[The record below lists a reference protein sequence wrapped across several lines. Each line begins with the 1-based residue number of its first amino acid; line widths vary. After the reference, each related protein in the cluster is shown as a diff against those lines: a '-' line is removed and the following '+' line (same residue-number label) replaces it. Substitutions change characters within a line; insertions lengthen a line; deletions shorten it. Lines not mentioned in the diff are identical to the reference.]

1 MNNKISYSEDL
12 ENKAIGE
19 IMSSKFKS
27 LAKEFFQLDIS
38 EGINYEK
45 MLKDSSQLYSFN
57 LPLEINETFIHL
69 DDAPIF
75 WLKRSPVVIVL
86 ENFYKL
92 SIVNLSGR
100 NYYKTVRDFY
110 TKWWIIKS
118 DEEKRY
124 FSSSAINYLE
134 KKTNNSNVLLLV
146 FHAMIL
152 AYDEYIYDPL
162 KSFELLER
170 AKENVNQSSITAEYK
185 NEIIYI
191 LDICEG
197 FVFTKQN
204 EYKLAQNYFESAL
217 KIKPMGVTAKFYL
230 AFINSLIDNQPIAED
245 LLEFVYQFDLTRI
258 EYAIEQNSTEMLDL
272 LLKYPTFNN
281 FFLSPDLSSS
291 YEVISNFLRNIK
303 SMVYYDLQKIKA
315 SINNF
320 KNLNI
325 EDYYNENTSLNI
337 NYLEKILNN
346 YSKKENVLFIGV
358 SEKLHSRFVQTIE
371 AIINKIKDKY
381 STETLS
387 KLQIYDSEIQ
397 NKLNEIQS
405 YTKEKEE
412 IKNKIKERTAKTIS
426 SIEKRTAENIAA
438 IEEKISYLQF
448 VPNFDPKAAFQNAMT
463 YNLILSFTV
472 FLLGGCAGY
481 TNSSF
486 EGIGSLNSAMAIILV
501 SGLKWGIIAF
511 GIGIVISLV
520 TAGLAAF
527 EGSNQKQKLFMNINS
542 LKKEK
547 DFQIEY
553 FKKEAE
559 NSERL
564 SEEKI
569 NKTIEDKKRYIDKLR
584 NERATQ
590 EKKYNDESLIKM
602 ENECKPLQNLIDL

>member
-1 MNNKISYSEDL
+1 MNNKISYSEDF

-38 EGINYEK
+38 EGFNYEK
-45 MLKDSSQLYSFN
+45 ILKNSSQLYSFN
-57 LPLEINETFIHL
+57 LPLEISETFIHL

-75 WLKRSPVVIVL
+75 WLKRSPLIIVL

-92 SIVNLSGR
+92 SIANLSGR

-118 DEEKRY
+118 TEEKRY

-134 KKTNNSNVLLLV
+134 KKTNNSNILLLV

-152 AYDEYIYDPL
+152 AYDEYMYDPL

-170 AKENVNQSSITAEYK
+170 AKENINQSSITSEYK

-191 LDICEG
+191 FDICEG
-197 FVFTKQN
+197 FVFIKQN

-217 KIKPMGVTAKFYL
+217 EIKPIGVTGKFYL
-230 AFINSLIDNQPIAED
+230 AFINSLIDNEPIGED
-245 LLEFVYQFDLTRI
+245 ILDAVYQFDLSRVA
-258 EYAIEQNSTEMLDL
+258 YAIEQNSTEMLEL

-303 SMVYYDLQKIKA
+303 SMGYYDLQKIRA

-320 KNLNI
+320 KNLSI
-325 EDYYNENTSLNI
+325 EDYYNADTSLNI

-371 AIINKIKDKY
+371 AIINKIRDKY
-381 STETLS
+381 SSETLS
-387 KLQIYDSEIQ
+387 KLKIYDSEIQ
-397 NKLNEIQS
+397 SKLNEIQS

-412 IKNKIKERTAKTIS
+412 IKDKIKERTAKTIS
-426 SIEKRTAENIAA
+426 SIEKRIAENIAA
-438 IEEKISYLQF
+438 IEEKINNLQF

-511 GIGIVISLV
+511 GIGMIISIV

-527 EGSNQKQKLFMNINS
+527 EGSNQKQKLFQNINI

-553 FKKEAE
+553 FKKEGE

-590 EKKYNDESLIKM
+590 EKKYSDESLIKM
-602 ENECKPLQNLIDL
+602 ENECKPLQNLIDI

>member
-1 MNNKISYSEDL
+1 MNNKISYSEEFED
-12 ENKAIGE
+12 NAIGA

-38 EGINYEK
+38 EGFNYEK
-45 MLKDSSQLYSFN
+45 IIKDSSQLYSFN
-57 LPLEINETFIHL
+57 LPFELNETFIRFE
-69 DDAPIF
+69 DAPIF
-75 WLKRSPVVIVL
+75 WIKRSPIIILL

-92 SIVNLSGR
+92 SIANLSGR

-110 TKWWIIKS
+110 TKWWVIKS
-118 DEEKRY
+118 VEEKRY
-124 FSSSAINYLE
+124 FSSSAISYLE
-134 KKTNNSNVLLLV
+134 KKANNNNILLLV

-152 AYDEYIYDPL
+152 AYDEYMYDPL

-170 AKENVNQSSITAEYK
+170 AKENINQSSINDEYK

-191 LDICEG
+191 LNICEG
-197 FVFTKQN
+197 FVFTIQN
-204 EYKLAQNYFESAL
+204 EYKLAYNYFESAL
-217 KIKPMGVTAKFYL
+217 KIKPIGVTGKFYF
-230 AFINSLIDNQPIAED
+230 AFINSLIDNDPIAED
-245 LLEFVYQFDLTRI
+245 ILNTVYRFDLSRI

-281 FFLSPDLSSS
+281 FFLSADLSSS

-303 SMVYYDLQKIKA
+303 SMGNYDLQKIRA
-315 SINNF
+315 NINNF
-320 KNLNI
+320 KNLSI
-325 EDYYNENTSLNI
+325 EDYYNEDTNLNI

-346 YSKKENVLFIGV
+346 YSKKENALFIGV
-358 SEKLHSRFVQTIE
+358 SEKLHTRFIQTIE
-371 AIINKIKDKY
+371 AIINKIKEKY
-381 STETLS
+381 SSETLS
-387 KLQIYDSEIQ
+387 KLHIYDSEIQ
-397 NKLNEIQS
+397 NKLNEIQA
-405 YTKEKEE
+405 YTKEKDEV
-412 IKNKIKERTAKTIS
+412 KNRIKERTSKTIS
-426 SIEKRTAENIAA
+426 AIEKRTAENIT
-438 IEEKISYLQF
+438 ILEEKINNLQF
-448 VPNFDPKAAFQNAMT
+448 VANFDPKAAFQNAMT

-511 GIGIVISLV
+511 GIGVVISLV

-527 EGSNQKQKLFMNINS
+527 EGSNQKQKLFQNINN

-569 NKTIEDKKRYIDKLR
+569 NKAIEDKKKYIDKLR
-584 NERATQ
+584 NERANQ
-590 EKKYNDESLIKM
+590 EKKYNDESTIKM
-602 ENECKPLQNLIDL
+602 DNECKPLQKLIDF

>member
-1 MNNKISYSEDL
+1 MNNKISYSEDF
-12 ENKAIGE
+12 ENKAISE

-27 LAKEFFQLDIS
+27 LAKEYFQLDIS
-38 EGINYEK
+38 EGFNYEII
-45 MLKDSSQLYSFN
+45 LKESSLLYSLN
-57 LPLEINETFIHL
+57 LPFGLNETFINFE
-69 DDAPIF
+69 DAPIF
-75 WLKRSPVVIVL
+75 WLKRSPIIILL

-92 SIVNLSGR
+92 SIANLSGR

-118 DEEKRY
+118 SEEKRY
-124 FSSSAINYLE
+124 FSSSAINYLG
-134 KKTNNSNVLLLV
+134 KKANNTNILLTV

-152 AYDEYIYDPL
+152 AYDEYMYDPL

-170 AKENVNQSSITAEYK
+170 AKENINQSSITIEYK

-191 LDICEG
+191 LNICEG

-217 KIKPMGVTAKFYL
+217 KIKPIGVTGKFYL
-230 AFINSLIDNQPIAED
+230 AFINSLIDNEPITED
-245 LLEFVYQFDLTRI
+245 LLDTVYRFDLSRI
-258 EYAIEQNSTEMLDL
+258 EFAIEQNSTEMLDL

-291 YEVISNFLRNIK
+291 YEVISNFLRNVK
-303 SMVYYDLQKIKA
+303 STEYYDLQKIRA
-315 SINNF
+315 DINNF
-320 KNLNI
+320 KNLSI
-325 EDYYNENTSLNI
+325 EDYYNDDTNLNI

-381 STETLS
+381 SSETLS
-387 KLQIYDSEIQ
+387 KLQIYDTEIQ

-405 YTKEKEE
+405 YSIEKEE
-412 IKNKIKERTAKTIS
+412 VRNRIKERAAKTIS
-426 SIEKRTAENIAA
+426 SIEKRTAENIAVL
-438 IEEKISYLQF
+438 EEKINNLQF
-448 VPNFDPKAAFQNAMT
+448 VPSFDSKAAFQNAMT

-511 GIGIVISLV
+511 GIGILISLV

-527 EGSNQKQKLFMNINS
+527 EGSNQKQKLFQNINN

-559 NSERL
+559 NNERL

-590 EKKYNDESLIKM
+590 EKKYNDESILKM
-602 ENECKPLQNLIDL
+602 ENECKPLQNLIDI